1 MFVLTITQE
10 VPALPP
16 ALSLEAA
23 VQEAT
28 SNHRRLSAG
37 RKEAAAARFSARSA
51 RALAN
56 PEINFAP
63 ALDQFNGTTE
73 ELLITQPL
81 EINGTRTARTKG
93 ALAQVRVADA
103 SLQTEQREVIAA
115 VRSSYIGLWRERELQ
130 ALATSLSDTAQT
142 VNRLAQRQVELG
154 SRPGVDLAQT
164 GLEVTRARQQE
175 TLALSRVRQ
184 AEAALNVAMG
194 RSPQAPLPAVALPL
208 TKSEL
213 PAVDIALA
221 SALAAR
227 SEVAEETARR
237 DALQQETAL
246 AKAEGKPDIAPQFR
260 SQYVTFQAPK
270 RSDYGF
276 SVAIRLPLIDWGA
289 RKSRIQQTETA
300 TLAQEDRIEQA
311 RQVIR
316 QEVVQALARL
326 EGATTIL
333 ASFAEAL
340 PQAQKLLTA
349 TQLGFEE
356 GKTSVL
362 AVLEAQRTYRTTLT
376 EYAQA
381 QAELALAQAELNR
394 VMGGTK

>member
-1 MFVLTITQE
+1 MFVPIIIQE
-10 VPALPP
+10 AP
-16 ALSLEAA
+16 ALSLDAA
-23 VQEAT
+23 VQEAI
-28 SNHRRLSAG
+28 SNHRRLAAG
-37 RKEAAAARFSARSA
+37 RKEATAARLSVRSA

-56 PEINFAP
+56 PEINFSP

-81 EINGTRTARTKG
+81 EINGTRSARTKG
-93 ALAQVRVADA
+93 ALAQVRAADA
-103 SLQTEQREVIAA
+103 NLQTEQREVVAT
-115 VRSSYIGLWRERELQ
+115 VKNSYIELWRERELQ
-130 ALATSLSDTAQT
+130 ALAKSLLDTAQT
-142 VNRLAQRQVELG
+142 VNQLAQKQVELG

-184 AEAALNVAMG
+184 AEAVLNAAMG
-194 RSPQAPLPAVALPL
+194 RTPQAPLPAIALPL
-208 TKSEL
+208 TKMEL
-213 PAVDIALA
+213 PTLDVALA
-221 SALAAR
+221 GALVAR

-260 SQYVTFQAPK
+260 SQYVTFQTPK

-311 RQVIR
+311 RQAIR

-333 ASFAEAL
+333 ASFAQAL

-394 VMGGTK
+394 VMGDTK